1 MSPHTQVTRLV
12 AIVVWVVVLFLLG
25 AAVAI
30 VVAS

>member
-1 MSPHTQVTRLV
+1 MSPHTQGTRLV